1 MVHPPTQ
8 QTVDRIVGTVAV
20 LGLSVAA
27 IRWLA
32 HTSKQRRSGQHFKKL
47 PWWWPVIALRRRKGR
62 RERGQCCDVADDEER
77 CDLEQSKAR
86 EKNLEGGYEHRGSC
100 HCRSIH
106 FLLRGPKNLQAVDS
120 PGKIR
125 YPHIPTTA
133 SQFELLRGENDMRFY
148 YVNVKADSASI
159 ESSIASEE
167 PNYCFESDDDI
178 HNNNRTQQQSS
189 GAHGFCG
196 NCGVHVL
203 RAPSRSSEDLEINA
217 NCLEDGGKA
226 SCVDV
231 NAREAAPLA
240 RSSTSSLTSNGA
252 EGDMGHRTVH
262 DQGKVRSNTI
272 ETVDENEALLGG
284 HAYFWESLDDRP
296 PPPEPYVSQLIAN
309 ASKNESDSMHDA
321 QPLTQS
327 VTESDDYSMGSSSL
341 TATSSLHMLSVASG
355 GVGISFTQS
364 RAGLPPLH
372 PSSGSIKTLPP
383 RFGESR
389 RTRYGGGRSLGAG
402 LDSSWSIASMESHD
416 LDGET
421 EKSNVSL
428 NQMKYYM
435 SRHMA
440 KEK

>member
-1 MVHPPTQ
+1 
-8 QTVDRIVGTVAV
+8 
-20 LGLSVAA
+20 
-27 IRWLA
+27 
-32 HTSKQRRSGQHFKKL
+32 
-47 PWWWPVIALRRRKGR
+47 
-62 RERGQCCDVADDEER
+62 
-77 CDLEQSKAR
+77 
-86 EKNLEGGYEHRGSC
+86 
-100 HCRSIH
+100 
-106 FLLRGPKNLQAVDS
+106 
-120 PGKIR
+120 
-125 YPHIPTTA
+125 
-133 SQFELLRGENDMRFY
+133 MRFY

-167 PNYCFESDDDI
+167 PNYCFESDDDL

-226 SCVDV
+226 SYVDV
-231 NAREAAPLA
+231 NANHAAPIL

-252 EGDMGHRTVH
+252 EGGMDHRIVQ
-262 DQGKVRSNTI
+262 DQGNVRSNAI
-272 ETVDENEALLGG
+272 QTVNENEALLGG
-284 HAYFWESLDDRP
+284 HAYFWESLNDRP
-296 PPPEPYVSQLIAN
+296 PPPEPYVPHLIAN
-309 ASKNESDSMHDA
+309 ASKNESHSIHDA

-341 TATSSLHMLSVASG
+341 TATSSLHVLSVASG
-355 GVGISFTQS
+355 GVGISSTHN

-383 RFGESR
+383 RFGEPR
-389 RTRYGGGRSLGAG
+389 RTRHGGGRSLGPG
-402 LDSSWSIASMESHD
+402 LDSSWSIASMEPHD
-416 LDGET
+416 LDEET